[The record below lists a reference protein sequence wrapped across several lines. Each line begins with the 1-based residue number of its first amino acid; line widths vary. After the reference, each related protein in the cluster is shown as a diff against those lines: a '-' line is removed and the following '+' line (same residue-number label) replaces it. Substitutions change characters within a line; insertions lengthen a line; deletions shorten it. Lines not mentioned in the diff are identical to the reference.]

1 MTTLTVTIDDQRA
14 AILRRRAEDAGLDIE
29 ELVAASLREMLDKED
44 NQFTDAVAE
53 VLDRNAELYKRL
65 A

>member
-44 NQFTDAVAE
+44 NQFADAVAE

>member
-1 MTTLTVTIDDQRA
+1 MTTLTVIIDDQRA
-14 AILRRRAEDAGLDIE
+14 AILRRRAQDAGLDVE
-29 ELVAASLREMLDKED
+29 ELVAASLRELLDKED
-44 NQFTDAVAE
+44 DQFAEAVAD